1 MMHRSLIGI
10 FGPTCIFVTF
20 LMVTS
25 CMDMPLT
32 PAQVRDN
39 HNDMFHA
46 VEAYI
51 NQPELFV
58 NGEWQQH
65 WGDGSFFGPL
75 SI

>member
-10 FGPTCIFVTF
+10 FGPTCIFVIS

-39 HNDMFHA
+39 HNDIRESLYRPTRTFR
-46 VEAYI
+46 
-51 NQPELFV
+51 
-58 NGEWQQH
+58 EW
-65 WGDGSFFGPL
+65 
-75 SI
+75 